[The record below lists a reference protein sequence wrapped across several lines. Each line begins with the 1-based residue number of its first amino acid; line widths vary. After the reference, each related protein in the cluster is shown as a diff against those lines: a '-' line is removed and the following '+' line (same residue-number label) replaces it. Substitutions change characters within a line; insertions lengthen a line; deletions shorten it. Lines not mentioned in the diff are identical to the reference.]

1 MRTAGA
7 EQADGRWTRR
17 IGGSIVR
24 AHSTLTMHTDRME
37 IDAAPVTA
45 SADTRAQTIIIEL
58 LHDDARPPRRAT
70 QGSAGYDLFAY
81 LRGRTI
87 DCSDGTKQWSIVAE
101 VERDR
106 CHVELPAGAM
116 ALVPLGFKAR
126 LPDGYEAQIRP
137 RSGTAFKKG
146 LAIPNAPG
154 TVDSD
159 FPDEW
164 RVIVRNATARPL
176 TIEHGER
183 IAQMVLHRYE
193 VLPFVRGPVGQSTD
207 RAGGFGSTGH

>member
-1 MRTAGA
+1 MQLEASPHPTSNSDTGPDA
-7 EQADGRWTRR
+7 
-17 IGGSIVR
+17 IV
-24 AHSTLTMHTDRME
+24 
-37 IDAAPVTA
+37 
-45 SADTRAQTIIIEL
+45 IEL
-58 LHDDARPPRRAT
+58 LHDDARPPLRAT

-87 DCSDGTKQWSIVAE
+87 DCSDGTRQWSVTGQS
-101 VERDR
+101 ERER
-106 CHVELPAGAM
+106 WILELPAGAM

-137 RSGTAFKKG
+137 RSGAAFKKG

-164 RVIVRNATARPL
+164 RVIVRNATAQPV

-183 IAQMVLHRYE
+183 IAQMVLHQYQT
-193 VLPFVRGPVGQSTD
+193 LPFVRGLVGQSTD
-207 RAGGFGSTGH
+207 RAGGFGSTGR